1 MFASHGRIPRGAAF
15 APAVRGYPGG
25 IGDMASD
32 LDELA
37 ADESSGGGELWA
49 VTADAGPGDAPEQD
63 PRAPAGLVPAE
74 SARAQSRQAQ
84 PEPAEPVS
92 VWQQSS
98 AAWQEAGIDWLS
110 SASAGVRPVGTST
123 RPAAGQVRP
132 ASPPADDDPGTEPIP
147 VVSGDA
153 PPGPADPSKASAS
166 GDAVTTGRGTAGGAD
181 AIPAA
186 PAVNGVATDKAS
198 TDGLTAGE
206 PGSGRV
212 SAAGDAAPGMT
223 KVSRPG
229 PAQPRASEGVAPPA
243 GTAKAPATESQE
255 PRASGGVP
263 GAAPPDQQGQGPVTG
278 ERGRGPAGGS
288 SGVAPPDQKRAPGGR
303 PSGPTRRR
311 RAAVLATAALVL
323 VAGTVAAVGIARS
336 RGAGPAGPEF
346 TLVTPYPPA
355 TPADADFASRAA
367 GAVALLPSLT
377 GIAAAGRTIVA
388 IGAQPS
394 QPAPVPLILLSTDG
408 GHTWARAAL
417 AAPGAAVPGAAGP
430 GAPPPGTTPG
440 PGAAPGAGLATGA
453 GAATGPGAAAPGMA
467 GPAAVPAMVAH
478 AGDTWLALGQHV
490 AWTSPDGK
498 VWQPAPGVPAAPGDT
513 VLGLT
518 GTGAG
523 FVAVGAHT
531 GSQPGPVVWTSAD
544 GRAWRR
550 ESGPALGLTSRTGHV
565 AALRWI
571 ASRDG
576 VIVAGG
582 QIPAGRRHRVAAG
595 LWRSTDGGR
604 TWGQVALPVRHGAT
618 RGLAGLAA
626 NGTTFLAVRP
636 GRTEAGHQDAVAYVS
651 ARGSRWRYVGKLAPP
666 RRTSMQVT
674 TVAGN
679 SGGFA
684 VAGVTHSGQVAFF
697 SAHGRRWQQIADPG
711 SGVAG
716 LTAGPGGRV
725 VVAGNQPGSARTR
738 PYLLVTGGGGRRPV
752 GQSVLAAA
760 ATPDITVNALA
771 TAGRTRV
778 AAGAAGGA
786 PALWLASPGGRWS
799 PADVL
804 LPTSWRSGALV
815 SVVRGGSGWLTVGQ
829 AGTRAPYQPVILTS
843 ARGASWAPAPG
854 SGPLTAPGTSLT
866 AAAAGPAGY
875 VVTGSTLAGGKPAPA
890 AWFSADLNT
899 WARASLTAPGTSGQ
913 LLAVTAARSG
923 FVAVGAAGSSPA
935 LWTSPGGSAWR
946 LRALPRPPGAAS
958 AVLTR
963 VTATGAKVVAT
974 GYESR
979 GVAAGPEVP
988 FAAVSADGGRTWRES
1003 MLPAPPGPAVVTA
1016 LTAAGHGF
1024 VAVGHT
1030 GPPRRPGML
1039 AWWSSDGLTWKYA
1052 GLAGRGLPGPF
1063 VMQINALSAEN
1074 GTLTGAGFAAG
1085 TAAEHPVLWHARYR

>member
-110 SASAGVRPVGTST
+110 SASAGVRPAATST

-212 SAAGDAAPGMT
+212 FAAGDAAPGMT
-223 KVSRPG
+223 TVSRPG

-263 GAAPPDQQGQGPVTG
+263 GVAPPDQQGQGPVTG

-377 GIAAAGRTIVA
+377 GIAAAGHTIVA

-408 GHTWARAAL
+408 GHTWARAAP
-417 AAPGAAVPGAAGP
+417 AGPGAAAPGAAGP
-430 GAPPPGTTPG
+430 GAPPPR
-440 PGAAPGAGLATGA
+440 
-453 GAATGPGAAAPGMA
+453 
-467 GPAAVPAMVAH
+467 
-478 AGDTWLALGQHV
+478 
-490 AWTSPDGK
+490 
-498 VWQPAPGVPAAPGDT
+498 
-513 VLGLT
+513 
-518 GTGAG
+518 
-523 FVAVGAHT
+523 
-531 GSQPGPVVWTSAD
+531 PV
-544 GRAWRR
+544 
-550 ESGPALGLTSRTGHV
+550 
-565 AALRWI
+565 
-571 ASRDG
+571 
-576 VIVAGG
+576 
-582 QIPAGRRHRVAAG
+582 
-595 LWRSTDGGR
+595 
-604 TWGQVALPVRHGAT
+604 PVRRP
-618 RGLAGLAA
+618 RGW
-626 NGTTFLAVRP
+626 P
-636 GRTEAGHQDAVAYVS
+636 
-651 ARGSRWRYVGKLAPP
+651 APP
-666 RRTSMQVT
+666 RC
-674 TVAGN
+674 
-679 SGGFA
+679 
-684 VAGVTHSGQVAFF
+684 
-697 SAHGRRWQQIADPG
+697 RRW
-711 SGVAG
+711 S
-716 LTAGPGGRV
+716 
-725 VVAGNQPGSARTR
+725 RT
-738 PYLLVTGGGGRRPV
+738 P
-752 GQSVLAAA
+752 
-760 ATPDITVNALA
+760 ATP
-771 TAGRTRV
+771 G
-778 AAGAAGGA
+778 
-786 PALWLASPGGRWS
+786 WHSASMW
-799 PADVL
+799 
-804 LPTSWRSGALV
+804 
-815 SVVRGGSGWLTVGQ
+815 
-829 AGTRAPYQPVILTS
+829 
-843 ARGASWAPAPG
+843 
-854 SGPLTAPGTSLT
+854 
-866 AAAAGPAGY
+866 
-875 VVTGSTLAGGKPAPA
+875 
-890 AWFSADLNT
+890 
-899 WARASLTAPGTSGQ
+899 
-913 LLAVTAARSG
+913 
-923 FVAVGAAGSSPA
+923 
-935 LWTSPGGSAWR
+935 
-946 LRALPRPPGAAS
+946 
-958 AVLTR
+958 
-963 VTATGAKVVAT
+963 
-974 GYESR
+974 
-979 GVAAGPEVP
+979 
-988 FAAVSADGGRTWRES
+988 
-1003 MLPAPPGPAVVTA
+1003 PGPRRMGRCGSQR
-1016 LTAAGHGF
+1016 LGCR
-1024 VAVGHT
+1024 
-1030 GPPRRPGML
+1030 RRPG
-1039 AWWSSDGLTWKYA
+1039 T
-1052 GLAGRGLPGPF
+1052 RF
-1063 VMQINALSAEN
+1063 SA
-1074 GTLTGAGFAAG
+1074 
-1085 TAAEHPVLWHARYR
+1085 